1 MLVTA
6 LPHSG
11 NEFGNASCEIVDG
24 DIAVDLH
31 IVVVAEVAEE
41 VKRAQSRT
49 MPSMSTFAISMARI
63 REKSSNMQQ
72 FLANKR
78 RFLC

>member
-6 LPHSG
+6 LPDSG

-24 DIAVDLH
+24 DIAVELH

-63 REKSSNMQQ
+63 RKKSSNMQQ

>member
-1 MLVTA
+1 MVTT
-6 LPHSG
+6 LPDSG

>member
-6 LPHSG
+6 LPDSG
-11 NEFGNASCEIVDG
+11 NEFGNASCESVDG
-24 DIAVDLH
+24 DIAVELH

>member
-1 MLVTA
+1 MVTT
-6 LPHSG
+6 LPNSG
-11 NEFGNASCEIVDG
+11 NDSGNASCEIVDC
-24 DIAVDLH
+24 DTAVELH

-72 FLANKR
+72 FHANKR